1 MRKII
6 LIALFFLSGL
16 IAIGQTVTAKTIRA
30 PKKTDKIQVEN
41 ELIHEKKAVFN
52 DTSDFNAPIIFWNDT
67 ATQLTDFSLYDGVLG
82 ISSAP
87 MPMVYMDCH
96 SNGHFNS
103 CYITVTLTA
112 GQSYTLPATGGKTA
126 TGSIFITGTNDFTS
140 FGMGPDAAITLS
152 GDNGTIGWATTL
164 TTDKHLI
171 RDAGTTATVTNNTS
185 TTYTYHIIINY
196 VR

>member
-1 MRKII
+1 MKTII
-6 LIALFFLSGL
+6 LLSLFLLYGQIVFC
-16 IAIGQTVTAKTIRA
+16 QTVVAKTIRG
-30 PKKTDKIQVEN
+30 PKKTDIIQVEN
-41 ELIHEKKAVFN
+41 NLIHQANAVFN

-67 ATQLTDFSLYDGVLG
+67 ATELTDFSLYDGVLG
-82 ISSAP
+82 SSSAP

-96 SNGHFNS
+96 SNGYFNN

-112 GQSYTLPATGGKTA
+112 GQAYTLPVTGGKTA

>member
-1 MRKII
+1 MKTII
-6 LIALFFLSGL
+6 LLSLFLLYGQIVFC
-16 IAIGQTVTAKTIRA
+16 QTVTAKTLQA
-30 PKKTDKIQVEN
+30 PKKTDQIQIKN
-41 ELIHEKKAVFN
+41 DLILQEKGIFN
-52 DTSDFNAPIIFWNDT
+52 DTADFNGPLIIGNDT
-67 ATQLTDFSLYDGVLG
+67 ATHLTDFSLYDGVLG
-82 ISSAP
+82 YSSAP

-112 GQSYTLPATGGKTA
+112 GHGYTLPVTGGKTA
-126 TGSIFITGTNDFTS
+126 YGSIFITGTNDFTS

-185 TTYTYHIIINY
+185 TTYTYHITINY